1 MHGNA
6 GTPRGINQR
15 HLLSRSFGQSRA
27 AAEAPIQLTSRLP
40 SLSSRRI
47 ALSSNDDFLSLVVA
61 SVSGQSKSPGVFT
74 CFDLRAAAPP
84 LRHTPLLLSHH
95 HDHNSHTRIT
105 LIMVGAPSA
114 AASLVGFLSEPDTAL
129 QVFAL
134 EELNNDMD
142 NIWTEVSGS
151 IGQMCAPSRE
161 TYDKHS

>member
-1 MHGNA
+1 MHA
-6 GTPRGINQR
+6 IPGTPRAGSIGVICCIVASDNR
-15 HLLSRSFGQSRA
+15 ERRKLRSNSHLACLHFHH
-27 AAEAPIQLTSRLP
+27 
-40 SLSSRRI
+40 RRI
-47 ALSSNDDFLSLVVA
+47 ASTSNDDFFSLVVA

-95 HDHNSHTRIT
+95 HDRLSHTRIT

-151 IGQMCAPSRE
+151 IGQMCAPSRDI
-161 TYDKHS
+161 YDKHS

>member
-1 MHGNA
+1 MQECQELWFREHDA
-6 GTPRGINQR
+6 VV
-15 HLLSRSFGQSRA
+15 
-27 AAEAPIQLTSRLP
+27 AELP
-40 SLSSRRI
+40 SDNQAASSTQTSCLSSV
-47 ALSSNDDFLSLVVA
+47 SSRPTAPFSNNNFPFTVVA
-61 SVSGQSKSPGVFT
+61 FVVGQPASPGIFT
-74 CFDLRAAAPP
+74 CFDLRVAAP
-84 LRHTPLLLSHH
+84 LLDTRLLHSHH
-95 HDHNSHTRIT
+95 HDHNSYTSIT

-161 TYDKHS
+161 VYNNHS